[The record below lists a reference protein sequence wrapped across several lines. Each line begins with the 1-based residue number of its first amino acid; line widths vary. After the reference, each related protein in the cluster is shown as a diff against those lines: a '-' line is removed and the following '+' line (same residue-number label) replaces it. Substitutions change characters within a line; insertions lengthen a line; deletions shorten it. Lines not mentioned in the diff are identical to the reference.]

1 MGIDRIGRSD
11 SHISRIFLIAVFG
24 LSTLAS
30 ARAFEVTDQ
39 QRAAC
44 TPDAFRLCS
53 SEMPDANRVA
63 ACMIA
68 KQASLS
74 APCRAV
80 FAAAHSERSVALLHR
95 HHRVHWAYAH
105 RHRFHSFSRYA
116 HYHRFHSF
124 SRYAHYREFYAPHR
138 HAWERS

>member
-1 MGIDRIGRSD
+1 MGIDHIGRSGG
-11 SHISRIFLIAVFG
+11 HVSRILLIAVFG

-53 SEMPDANRVA
+53 SAMPDANRVA

-80 FAAAHSERSVALLHR
+80 FAAARSEGSVALLHR

-105 RHRFHSFSRYA
+105 HR
-116 HYHRFHSF
+116 RFHSF
-124 SRYAHYREFYAPHR
+124 SRYAHYREFYAPHH

>member
-1 MGIDRIGRSD
+1 MGIDRSGVSRR
-11 SHISRIFLIAVFG
+11 HISRILLIAVFG
-24 LSTLAS
+24 LSTLTG

-53 SEMPDANRVA
+53 SEMPDADRVA
-63 ACMIA
+63 SCMIA

-80 FAAAHSERSVALLHR
+80 FAAARAQRTAALPHR
-95 HHRVHWAYAH
+95 HHRVHWAYARHH
-105 RHRFHSFSRYA
+105 RSHGFG
-116 HYHRFHSF
+116 
-124 SRYAHYREFYAPHR
+124 RYAHYREFYAPHR
-138 HAWERS
+138 HAWVRS

>member
-1 MGIDRIGRSD
+1 MGIDRVGLSRS
-11 SHISRIFLIAVFG
+11 HVSRIFLIAVFS
-24 LSTLAS
+24 LSSLAS
-30 ARAFEVTDQ
+30 AQAFEVTDQ

-53 SEMPDANRVA
+53 AEMPDANRVA
-63 ACMIA
+63 ACMDA

-80 FAAAHSERSVALLHR
+80 FAAARSERIAALPHR

-105 RHRFHSFSRYA
+105 HHKWHGFG
-116 HYHRFHSF
+116 
-124 SRYAHYREFYAPHR
+124 RYAHYREYYAPHHR
-138 HAWERS
+138 TWVRS

>member
-1 MGIDRIGRSD
+1 MGIDRIGRSGR
-11 SHISRIFLIAVFG
+11 HITRVLLVAVFA
-24 LSTLAS
+24 LSTMAG

-74 APCRAV
+74 VPCRAV
-80 FAAAHSERSVALLHR
+80 FAAARSERSVALMHR
-95 HHRVHWAYAH
+95 HHRVHLAYTHH
-105 RHRFHSFSRYA
+105 RKFHSFG
-116 HYHRFHSF
+116 
-124 SRYAHYREFYAPHR
+124 RYAHYREFSMPHR
-138 HAWERS
+138 HMWERS